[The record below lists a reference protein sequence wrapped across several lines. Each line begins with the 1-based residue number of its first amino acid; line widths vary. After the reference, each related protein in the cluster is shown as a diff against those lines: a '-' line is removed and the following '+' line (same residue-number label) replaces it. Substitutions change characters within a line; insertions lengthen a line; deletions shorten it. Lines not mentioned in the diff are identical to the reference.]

1 MEVAHE
7 NRVVNERDRLEAER
21 HLLFLDSFRPHAHA
35 VCLVAGPRTQQRAS
49 RQSDEPECAVGGR
62 CVCARR
68 LAVVSEHS
76 RLGGVRIVLEE
87 VVIDRGR
94 VRLAGCLVNHST
106 RNPDPALSR
115 RSRG

>member
-7 NRVVNERDRLEAER
+7 NRVVNERDELEAER

-62 CVCARR
+62 WCWPAAWLLYPNIVASEACGLSLRR
-68 LAVVSEHS
+68 
-76 RLGGVRIVLEE
+76 
-87 VVIDRGR
+87 
-94 VRLAGCLVNHST
+94 
-106 RNPDPALSR
+106 
-115 RSRG
+115 